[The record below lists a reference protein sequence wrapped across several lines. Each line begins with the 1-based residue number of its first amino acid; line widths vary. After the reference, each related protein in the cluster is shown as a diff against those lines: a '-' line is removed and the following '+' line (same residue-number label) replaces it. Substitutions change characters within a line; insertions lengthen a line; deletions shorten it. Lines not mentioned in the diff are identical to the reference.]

1 MTDVEERER
10 GERHRGKGREGT
22 VRERGVSHL
31 QHVGRKITKKQ
42 LNTDCNFEQSQ
53 AEFIHMWVLRST
65 LLHIPKV
72 RVQINEF
79 YSQLCLEM
87 VR

>member
-1 MTDVEERER
+1 MTDVKER
-10 GERHRGKGREGT
+10 GGAERHRGKGREGT

-31 QHVGRKITKKQ
+31 QHVERKITKQ
-42 LNTDCNFEQSQ
+42 LNADCNFKQSR
-53 AEFIHMWVLRST
+53 AEFVRMWATQST
-65 LLHIPKV
+65 LFYIPNA

-87 VR
+87 VQ